1 MGFGSML
8 DLFKNDN
15 WSNKLVQRINK
26 MLELGSEM
34 FNYATGILLEGKED
48 HNPQAMV
55 YDRDKRINKL
65 ERKIRRRVVS
75 RLSIV
80 GSEADIPSAL
90 IFTNVVKDCERLGD
104 YVKNV
109 YEVEAMLPDNPDREL
124 LRKWLGE
131 PTANITDL
139 FGKARQAFAESDEEI
154 AGMVIK
160 QTKLQGKLYEEMIRQ
175 ITTSDLPTNEAVC
188 LVLVL
193 RFYKRL
199 AAHMGNIASSVVM
212 PVDMI
217 DFYDEDD
224 H

>member
-109 YEVEAMLPDNPDREL
+109 YEVEAMLPENPDREL